1 MWLLLFV
8 ILLLVIFGKLLSF
21 ALKAAWSITKIL
33 FSVVIFP
40 LVLIMLVVAGLMYV
54 AGVSSLS
61 QNIRATGS
69 FSGGYNV
76 KAGGTTIHLEIFR
89 NQSVQEPNEYVDTI
103 GNPCMKTRN
112 ISGLSGYCQTEDF
125 QVSGNML
132 DTEKSEINNLMNGGV
147 YIE

>member
-54 AGVSSLS
+54 ALPVLM
-61 QNIRATGS
+61 I
-69 FSGGYNV
+69 
-76 KAGGTTIHLEIFR
+76 AGIVVFLLGRH
-89 NQSVQEPNEYVDTI
+89 
-103 GNPCMKTRN
+103 
-112 ISGLSGYCQTEDF
+112 
-125 QVSGNML
+125 
-132 DTEKSEINNLMNGGV
+132 
-147 YIE
+147 

>member
-54 AGVSSLS
+54 ALPVLVIVGIVVFLLG
-61 QNIRATGS
+61 R
-69 FSGGYNV
+69 
-76 KAGGTTIHLEIFR
+76 R
-89 NQSVQEPNEYVDTI
+89 
-103 GNPCMKTRN
+103 
-112 ISGLSGYCQTEDF
+112 
-125 QVSGNML
+125 
-132 DTEKSEINNLMNGGV
+132 
-147 YIE
+147 

>member
-54 AGVSSLS
+54 ALPVLV
-61 QNIRATGS
+61 I
-69 FSGGYNV
+69 
-76 KAGGTTIHLEIFR
+76 AGIVVFLLGRH
-89 NQSVQEPNEYVDTI
+89 
-103 GNPCMKTRN
+103 
-112 ISGLSGYCQTEDF
+112 
-125 QVSGNML
+125 
-132 DTEKSEINNLMNGGV
+132 
-147 YIE
+147 

>member
-54 AGVSSLS
+54 ALPVLVIAGIVGTAGRICEKCER
-61 QNIRATGS
+61 IR
-69 FSGGYNV
+69 
-76 KAGGTTIHLEIFR
+76 KWKWRIKIR
-89 NQSVQEPNEYVDTI
+89 
-103 GNPCMKTRN
+103 RR
-112 ISGLSGYCQTEDF
+112 
-125 QVSGNML
+125 
-132 DTEKSEINNLMNGGV
+132 
-147 YIE
+147 

>member
-54 AGVSSLS
+54 ALPVLM
-61 QNIRATGS
+61 I
-69 FSGGYNV
+69 
-76 KAGGTTIHLEIFR
+76 AGIVVFLLGR
-89 NQSVQEPNEYVDTI
+89 
-103 GNPCMKTRN
+103 R
-112 ISGLSGYCQTEDF
+112 
-125 QVSGNML
+125 
-132 DTEKSEINNLMNGGV
+132 
-147 YIE
+147 

>member
-54 AGVSSLS
+54 ALPVLV
-61 QNIRATGS
+61 I
-69 FSGGYNV
+69 
-76 KAGGTTIHLEIFR
+76 AGIVVFLLGR
-89 NQSVQEPNEYVDTI
+89 
-103 GNPCMKTRN
+103 R
-112 ISGLSGYCQTEDF
+112 
-125 QVSGNML
+125 
-132 DTEKSEINNLMNGGV
+132 
-147 YIE
+147 

>member
-54 AGVSSLS
+54 ALPVLVIVGIVV
-61 QNIRATGS
+61 
-69 FSGGYNV
+69 F
-76 KAGGTTIHLEIFR
+76 
-89 NQSVQEPNEYVDTI
+89 
-103 GNPCMKTRN
+103 
-112 ISGLSGYCQTEDF
+112 
-125 QVSGNML
+125 
-132 DTEKSEINNLMNGGV
+132 LMGRR
-147 YIE
+147 